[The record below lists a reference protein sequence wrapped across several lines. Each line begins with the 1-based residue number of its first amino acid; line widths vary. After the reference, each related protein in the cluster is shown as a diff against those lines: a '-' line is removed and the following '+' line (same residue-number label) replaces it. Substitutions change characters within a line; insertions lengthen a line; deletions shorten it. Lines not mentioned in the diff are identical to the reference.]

1 MSAWVVTSD
10 GPWGDALARRLA
22 AADQQVTLICA
33 KVTRKKRPKG
43 ITASTDLSG
52 ALANAERVVLAED
65 INGIDARLQEMAP
78 HLQGNHRIL
87 TCARGL
93 THGDHCRPSE
103 AVVAHTAVRQ
113 IAVLAGAA
121 TAKSVSKGDASA
133 LVIGSAF
140 PAWANELQT
149 VLAADALRVYTN
161 DDAPGVELSAAFS
174 AILGV
179 GMGVA
184 RGLGV
189 GASTEATALTRALAE
204 MDRLVTGFGGRP
216 GTAFGLAGLGVL
228 AEATLSGAG
237 EAMAAGSALAK
248 GEPLDAFSDLA
259 DLSQRMAARADTQK
273 LRAPMTQA
281 VAALFTG
288 RLPADQ
294 LLKMLMTRS
303 ARSE

>member
-22 AADQQVTLICA
+22 GADQQVTLICA

-43 ITASTDLSG
+43 ITASADLG
-52 ALANAERVVLAED
+52 AALAGAERVVLAED
-65 INGIDARLQEMAP
+65 INGIDARLREMAP
-78 HLQGNHRIL
+78 YLQGNHRIL

-93 THGDHCRPSE
+93 THDLHRRPSE
-103 AVVAHTAVRQ
+103 AVRAYTAVRQ
-113 IAVLAGAA
+113 IAVLAGSA
-121 TAKSVSKGDASA
+121 TPKSVSKGDAGA

-140 PAWANELQT
+140 PDWANELQT
-149 VLAADALRVYTN
+149 VFTADALRVYTN
-161 DDAPGVELSAAFS
+161 GDAPGVELAAAFS

-184 RGLGV
+184 RGLDV

-204 MDRLVTGFGGRP
+204 MDRLVTGFGGRA

-228 AEATLSGAG
+228 AESTLSGAG
-237 EAMAAGSALAK
+237 DSMAAGIAMAK
-248 GEPLDAFSDLA
+248 GESTAPFSDLA
-259 DLSQRMAARADTQK
+259 DLAHRMAARAETNT

-281 VAALFTG
+281 VAALFAG
-288 RLPADQ
+288 RLPPEQ
-294 LLKMLMTRS
+294 LLRGLMTRS
-303 ARSE
+303 ARAE